1 MSNKKLSRL
10 LEPNLKFYFAVM
22 LLFAVAAIPVN
33 WQLALAEGTLTVL
46 LYFYFRQSNQKRRQ
60 GVLQYIDSVTGSVDT
75 ASKSTLINSPL
86 PTLVFRPDTGEIIWS
101 NESFLQLAGIREHLF
116 EMRLSEAVPDFQV
129 QWLLSGKQESPERV
143 ELNNH
148 RFRVYGSLVRSR
160 NRTGVQSLVATTYWV
175 ETTEADHLREVY
187 EASRPVAA
195 ILMLDNYEDL
205 MKACED
211 TQRSAVLAQIDE
223 KLQTWA
229 NAGQGILLKTD
240 RNHYLFLFEEQ
251 YFQHF
256 VDEKFSILDTVR
268 AIRVAENIHPTLSI
282 GIGKD
287 SPSIPE
293 LYKNAKL
300 SLEMALSRGGDQ
312 AVVRN
317 QVDFAFYGGRT
328 KATEKRTKVKS
339 RVMANAFRELI
350 ADAGEVYI
358 MGHSFADMDAVGAA
372 AGICCAARKRGKQ
385 ARIVIDREHTAAE
398 TLIARLDALPEYSG
412 VFLTPAEAFLQ
423 MRADTLLVVV
433 DTNRPDMVENPQ
445 LLESCNRV
453 AVIDHHRRAATYIE
467 NAAFNFHEPY
477 ASSASELVTELLQ
490 YLVEPTDLLR
500 EEAGALLAGIVLD
513 TKHFTQR
520 TGGRTFEAAA
530 FLRRSGADTAEVQ
543 RLFQGDL
550 KDMVTKYD
558 IIRRAEMYRSNI
570 AVSVV
575 EEPGVDRV
583 AAAQAAD
590 DLLTLKGVQASFVV
604 YAAEGAVLMSARS
617 LGEIN
622 VQVILEALGGGGNST
637 TAGARIEDTDP
648 ESVRQQLIGVL
659 DAYFEK

>member
-101 NESFLQLAGIREHLF
+101 NESFLQLAGVREHLF

-590 DLLTLKGVQASFVV
+590 DLLTLKGVQASFVI

-637 TAGARIEDTDP
+637 TAGGRVEDSDP